1 MKTIRVDDDILL
13 RWPSMADAEELVALI
28 DSNRRYLG
36 RWLPLFDAIRTMED
50 ERVWIEGRQAA
61 EEKGEGTPPLIVYR
75 GAIVGT
81 AGAVL
86 VDSPNRSCEVG
97 YWLTEEMQ
105 GRGIVT
111 RACRAVLDYAFGE
124 LQLNRVQIRA
134 ATQNKKSRAIPE
146 RMGFVFEG
154 VQRQAELVNGE
165 YYDLALYSMLASE
178 WSPS

>member
-13 RWPSMADAEELVALI
+13 RWPSLADAKELVALI
-28 DSNRRYLG
+28 DSNREYLG
-36 RWLPLFDAIRTMED
+36 LWLPQFDAIRTVED
-50 ERVWIEGRQAA
+50 ERVWIEGRLAA

-81 AGAVL
+81 VGTVL
-86 VDSPNRSCEVG
+86 VDSLNRSCEIG

-134 ATQNKKSRAIPE
+134 ATQNKKTVPFLSDWGSYSRVCSD
-146 RMGFVFEG
+146 R
-154 VQRQAELVNGE
+154 
-165 YYDLALYSMLASE
+165 
-178 WSPS
+178 PS